1 MNDLFSMKHYFVV
14 FHPGSGG
21 NFLSGLLTKLL
32 TNELSILPVTAT
44 GSSHTTV
51 DNKNNGLDLSC
62 GTFIDS
68 EPMFQSHD
76 DKVLYYR
83 NKFTTLDITSPQISW
98 THDFTNIPVY
108 RQLFPNSK
116 ILVVTQESKIEKFTI
131 TILQQLKN
139 ILDPN
144 VNSAVP
150 EQKRN
155 EYLLRWKE
163 RSNLSL
169 SKLLDDDVLASK
181 IIEDRFNPIYKDV
194 ITYVTLSRMLGYY
207 RLLNGEQDVV
217 NYVLKPTI
225 GDKVP
230 YEIVAPYSDYIDE
243 ECVLLPYDV
252 IRLNDSDQLIQKFTE
267 LFGEIDAKKQEYIKY
282 TLNKYHTG
290 QNQQVLNDPIEYL
303 TMIKSNTL
311 SFAKGKHT

>member
-83 NKFTTLDITSPQISW
+83 NKFPTLDITSPQISW

-163 RSNLSL
+163 RSKLSL

-225 GDKVP
+225 GTKVP

-311 SFAKGKHT
+311 SFAKGKNT